1 MICWRRVGDLRQAL
15 LLLSAR
21 DLCSYSLP
29 MLSARVLYFCYW
41 LPCLSA
47 PDLGFCFDTR
57 LLISAPAHLSVP
69 APALCSGSLIS
80 DLCSCSLFL
89 LSAPALCSCSLF
101 SALTL
106 CSRSLLSLSAFS
118 ALALDSRSQL
128 SWSRSRCSLSGLC
141 SLLSALCSY
150 SLLSAPALC
159 TCSLLLLSAPALCS
173 LLSLSALALCF
184 LCARSRLSLSALV
197 VSLSLLA
204 LGSRLLL
211 YAALCCSL
219 LSALCPL
226 LFTLWACSLLSLSAL
241 ALFSRFLL
249 SLSALALCS
258 RSLAAW
264 AASDGDLR
272 VHDCA
277 RTPARDDARPSFPSL
292 TSGLTLQ
299 VASGKA
305 SCFVLAF
312 PHHCILLPDPCRARD
327 APMHVCLCALLA

>member
-29 MLSARVLYFCYW
+29 MLSARVLYLCYW

-241 ALFSRFLL
+241 ALCSRFLL
-249 SLSALALCS
+249 SLSALALA
-258 RSLAAW
+258 RSQHGRPRMETCTSMSMTA
-264 AASDGDLR
+264 R
-272 VHDCA
+272 V
-277 RTPARDDARPSFPSL
+277 RPRAMMHALPSHPSL
-292 TSGLTLQ
+292 QGLPFKLQ
-299 VASGKA
+299 VAKPL
-305 SCFVLAF
+305 VLCWLF